1 MCVCVCVPK
10 RIDRVNVCGNTA
22 LGLFYGA
29 SLFSGQ
35 FSLLTLI
42 SHRNISNLSWRKTS
56 ENSNPQ
62 SHSPVIA
69 QTWLK
74 LKNLNKLRFS
84 VRNFIRIYSLSMH
97 THTYICMHMYICMCV
112 HMCLYVFICIYHYA
126 YIYLYTPT
134 HILIYPHMQCM

>member
-1 MCVCVCVPK
+1 MSLFHPLHCIVILSQNALCVCVCVPK
-10 RIDRVNVCGNTA
+10 HIDRVNVCGNTA

-29 SLFSGQ
+29 SLSSGQ

-62 SHSPVIA
+62 SYSPVIA

-84 VRNFIRIYSLSMH
+84 V
-97 THTYICMHMYICMCV
+97 
-112 HMCLYVFICIYHYA
+112 
-126 YIYLYTPT
+126 
-134 HILIYPHMQCM
+134 